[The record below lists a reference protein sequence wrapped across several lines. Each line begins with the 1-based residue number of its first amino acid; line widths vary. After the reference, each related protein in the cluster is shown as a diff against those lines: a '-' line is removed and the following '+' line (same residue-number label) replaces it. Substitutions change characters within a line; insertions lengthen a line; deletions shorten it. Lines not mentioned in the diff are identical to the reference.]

1 MITTLEPTVL
11 TTPTPAEHC
20 ACQAQTDNRLAT
32 TVPRALVH
40 RAAVAEV
47 FLTGMCRIAEDRF
60 HIKAQWPRGHSFFAP
75 VAGTHYD
82 PMLIAETIRQVGAY
96 LAHEAFDVP
105 IGHQFLLWSLEYS
118 TVPEQLAMG
127 EAPADLD
134 LIVTCPEIRRR
145 GNRLTALTY
154 EVVIRQGDRVIATGR
169 VGYTVTSPA
178 VYQRL
183 RAKQLSR
190 QPDSVLGPAPVAPA
204 EVGRLS
210 PFDVVLSASCGPG
223 VWQLRYDIR
232 HPVLFDHVGDHVPG
246 MVLLEA
252 ARQAVT
258 IGAEAGVMPVTVR
271 STYQRYAEFGSPLWI
286 HAEPASAD
294 LGGTA
299 ARSIRVTGVQDGEQV
314 FEAVVV
320 TEPVGTVASLL

>member
-11 TTPTPAEHC
+11 TTSPPAEQC
-20 ACQAQTDNRLAT
+20 ACQAQTDSRLAT

-47 FLTGMCRIAEDRF
+47 FLTGMCRITEDRF

-82 PMLIAETIRQVGAY
+82 PMLIAETIRQVGSY

-118 TVPEQLAMG
+118 TVPEQLVLG

-134 LIVTCPEIRRR
+134 LSVTCPEIRRR
-145 GNRLTALTY
+145 GIRLTALTY
-154 EVVIRQGDRVIATGR
+154 EVVIRQGSRVIATGR

-178 VYQRL
+178 VYERL
-183 RAKQLSR
+183 RAKQLATR
-190 QPDSVLGPAPVAPA
+190 PESVPGTTPVVPA

-210 PFDVVLSASCGPG
+210 PFDVVLSASPTPG
-223 VWQLRYDIR
+223 VWELRYDIR

-258 IGAEAGVMPVTVR
+258 IGAGAVVMPVSVR

-286 HAEPASAD
+286 NAEPASAD

-299 ARSIRVTGVQDGEQV
+299 ARSARVTGCQNGEQV
-314 FEAVVV
+314 FEAIVV
-320 TEPVGTVASLL
+320 TEPVGTVPPLL

>member
-1 MITTLEPTVL
+1 MITTLEPTDF
-11 TTPTPAEHC
+11 TTSTPAEHC
-20 ACQAQTDNRLAT
+20 ACRAQTDNRLAA

-47 FLTGMCRIAEDRF
+47 FLTGMCRITEDRF

-75 VAGTHYD
+75 IAGSHYD

-118 TVPEQLAMG
+118 TVPEQLVLG
-127 EAPADLD
+127 GAPADLD

-154 EVVIRQGDRVIATGR
+154 EVVVRQEDRVVATGR

-183 RAKQLSR
+183 RAKQLATE
-190 QPDSVLGPAPVAPA
+190 PVSVLGSAPVPPA

-210 PFDVVLSASCGPG
+210 PFDVVLSASSDPR
-223 VWQLRYDIR
+223 VWELRYDIR

-258 IGAEAGVMPVTVR
+258 IGSEPGVMPVSVM

-286 HAEPASAD
+286 HAERAPANP
-294 LGGTA
+294 GA
-299 ARSIRVTGVQDGEQV
+299 AASRSVRVTGFQDGEQV

-320 TEPVGTVASLL
+320 TEPVGSVPPRF